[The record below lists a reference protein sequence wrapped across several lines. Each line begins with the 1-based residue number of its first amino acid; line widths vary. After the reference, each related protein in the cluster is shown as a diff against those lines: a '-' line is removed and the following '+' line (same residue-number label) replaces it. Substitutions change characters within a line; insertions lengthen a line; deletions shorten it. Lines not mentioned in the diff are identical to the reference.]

1 MMGSIVTFN
10 ARMLLLVLRVR
21 ELRMP
26 ARAKQTNLVKMVAL
40 LG

>member
-1 MMGSIVTFN
+1 MGSIVTFN
-10 ARMLLLVLRVR
+10 ARMLLLLLLRVR

-26 ARAKQTNLVKMVAL
+26 ARAKQTNLAKMVAL